1 MGSVDYSGRTRF
13 LRPSRPV
20 LLLGFFFLLLPAG
33 LTGQEVRGHL
43 LESGTR
49 QPITLGAVTLL
60 DTAFS
65 AVVQTLTNEDG
76 AFLLQ
81 APAPGAYYVLAEAL
95 GYAPNV
101 DGILELGSGGSITV
115 EVYLRP
121 NPIEMDSLTV
131 ALTRLLQFH
140 NLSEVGYYDRKKM
153 GFGSFISPEEIKRQ
167 NPVSA
172 YHLLR
177 QVPDLH
183 LGAQT
188 AAGTRVYLVRG
199 GRPCTP
205 RVYVDGS
212 MVMNDVLTERL
223 GPQNLNP
230 APVTPENTGLPQ
242 LDPSQVDLESRLR
255 APTAYAGVVLESLV
269 NIQDISAV
277 EVHTRATSIPLIY
290 GGTQDTC
297 GVIMLWT
304 HLATMRRH

>member
-255 APTAYAGVVLESLV
+255 AHRVRRCRTGEPRKYPG
-269 NIQDISAV
+269 
-277 EVHTRATSIPLIY
+277 
-290 GGTQDTC
+290 
-297 GVIMLWT
+297 
-304 HLATMRRH
+304 HLRG